1 MLFSR
6 KKSKILGSF
15 WSPHR
20 MYSAAQGLQVYRAS
34 GHSTE
39 PRPSTWHLGLLQ
51 WRWCGMYVKVSTE
64 DAPVAQDS
72 VVISKVGHTCYRA
85 DGLDYNCTVVL
96 CHDTCNT
103 E

>member
-1 MLFSR
+1 
-6 KKSKILGSF
+6 
-15 WSPHR
+15 
-20 MYSAAQGLQVYRAS
+20 
-34 GHSTE
+34 
-39 PRPSTWHLGLLQ
+39 
-51 WRWCGMYVKVSTE
+51 MYVKVSTE